1 MEHRFVIR
9 QKVDRILTLG
19 KGEIRIFQDREL
31 PIVLPDLVSSPQ
43 FRPNLVGYPLRFQMR
58 RRNNQGAFTLRHRS
72 HIVLRQNLVTLRL
85 IDLLDPAQFVELTK
99 RLSCAAFTQSFNN
112 LLIVSFLPLNVP
124 DFCRHNPCAFFQ
136 QTQCRSAVNGAVLAA
151 IAG

>member
-1 MEHRFVIR
+1 
-9 QKVDRILTLG
+9 
-19 KGEIRIFQDREL
+19 
-31 PIVLPDLVSSPQ
+31 
-43 FRPNLVGYPLRFQMR
+43 MR

-124 DFCRHNPCAFFQ
+124 DFRRHNPRRFLQ
-136 QTQCRSAVNGAVLAA
+136 QTQCRSAVNGAMLAA
-151 IAG
+151 ITG